1 MPTCFPQ
8 LVSIGNINYLN
19 IFVFTVNACCTKN
32 IFIHNLDKFVQVS
45 ARITTPTSILLYSD
59 IQRVHLILYKNS
71 K

>member
-32 IFIHNLDKFVQVS
+32 IFIHSLDKFVKVS
-45 ARITTPTSILLYSD
+45 ARITTPT
-59 IQRVHLILYKNS
+59 QV
-71 K
+71 